1 MIAASR
7 ISSRCIRTSIAR
19 SRPLHSSTKLQTK
32 ETSTTAAAPKPA
44 AAARKEHPDMASD
57 PHQLAADRV
66 RDASD
71 SRIAGTEAL
80 SALTP
85 QQKLRNYATAIGL
98 ISFSVGVWYYSIQA
112 VGKSDGG
119 MDALTNDAEEARVAR
134 DRRSEQEMNAQDLA
148 QIDVT
153 MSQYGDDADDMVVAI
168 AAPDAIARQE
178 EEALAGGKKKGGRP
192 LWKKVVFFWKRE

>member
-7 ISSRCIRTSIAR
+7 ISSRCIKTSIVR
-19 SRPLHSSTKLQTK
+19 SRPLHSSTKLLTK
-32 ETSTTAAAPKPA
+32 EPPKTAAAPKPPA
-44 AAARKEHPDMASD
+44 ATRKAGPDMTKD

-71 SRIAGTEAL
+71 SRISGTEAL

-85 QQKLRNYATAIGL
+85 EQKIRNYATALGL
-98 ISFSVGVWYYSIQA
+98 ISFSVGIWYYSIQA

-119 MDALTNDAEEARVAR
+119 MDALQAEAQEAKDARERKSA
-134 DRRSEQEMNAQDLA
+134 QEMNAQDLA

-153 MSQYGDDADDMVVAI
+153 MAQYGDDADDMVVAI
-168 AAPDAIARQE
+168 AAPDAIAQQE
-178 EEALAGGKKKGGRP
+178 EEALAGGKKKGGKP
-192 LWKKVVFFWKRE
+192 LWKKVVFFWKKE